1 MSENKSLKLK
11 EIFKKHSQ
19 VRKMLVM
26 TSFSSGRQLLH
37 TLNQRGIEVFNCDLE
52 TPLGL
57 LEKVLEL
64 KLFNDQLTLI
74 ENQQAYYLIYRV
86 LTELKV
92 EAKLKYFD
100 QLQLSSGSINLL
112 AGTILEYRMA
122 GYKSEDIEADKFIK
136 AEKSEDLKL
145 INKSYQEK
153 LRQENY
159 LDQAAAYQ
167 LALTLDSFNL
177 KEAVIIQPEHIE
189 LSYLEEEFLNK
200 IKSQSPAAYNFQP
213 DRNNEED
220 FEAEFLAGYGSTNE
234 VNNILRKITEADF
247 KADQTAVY
255 YLCQEP
261 YTQQFYNLAQK
272 YNLAVSFAGGI
283 SINNT
288 EVAAEYYNYLSEL
301 RENSNYANQLRAAE
315 IGQRLLNR
323 TAKLKVKKEIDQE
336 AKKIILNKLKLFIQY
351 FDLLEAK
358 EVVIRRLQDLIK
370 DERVNISG
378 PEPGKL
384 YLASY
389 TAALYSNRKNEFII
403 GLEEN
408 NISESESENPVIL
421 DIERNNYP
429 NLSLSTEKNK
439 KALLNLERVIHKNS
453 TNKFLSYSNY
463 SIQDSRKQLPS
474 FLLLDAYRKRE
485 NDQTLT
491 FKDFEAE
498 AVKTAAFAT
507 DSAANSLNLNEYFL
521 SNFKAADK
529 ITNKKELLLNFHPN
543 FKKGLEFLEAELE
556 PEFNKYSGRLSSI
569 FKSEVQLQA
578 EEPVYSSSRLE
589 TIAKCPYKYFLNY
602 VLGVSAPDEAELDPF
617 SWLSPLEQGTL
628 LHSVFELFIK
638 EIIESRDQLDSEEKI
653 RLINKIL
660 DEEAEKMRAKVIP
673 PSELIYQ
680 LKLKELKERTELFMR
695 LIELELK
702 DSEPLYVEKFFD
714 DFLLKLNS
722 GRKIKLHGKIDRID
736 SLADGSFRIIDYKTG
751 GDYSYSEQEYFKE
764 GTQLQPAIY
773 SAAFE
778 EELEAEVREFLYL
791 FVNQRAVK
799 KKYIRKNNRKDE
811 LKEILDILLN
821 TAEAGAF
828 IPAVYDRDS
837 QECKYCDYNQLICE
851 REKNDKLSAVFNST
865 EDSAVKELRGLKNYE

>member
-1 MSENKSLKLK
+1 MSENKNLSLKT
-11 EIFKKHSQ
+11 IIKKHPQ
-19 VRKMLVM
+19 VRKKLVM
-26 TSFSSGRQLLH
+26 PSFSSGRQLLH

-64 KLFNDQLTLI
+64 KLFNDNLTLI

-86 LTELKV
+86 LIELKA

-100 QLQLSSGSINLL
+100 QLQLSGGSINLL

-122 GYKSEDIEADKFIK
+122 GYNAEDIKGNKFIK
-136 AEKSEDLKL
+136 AEKTEDLKL
-145 INKSYQEK
+145 INKNYQEK
-153 LRQENY
+153 LKQENY

-167 LALTLDSFNL
+167 LVLTMESFNL
-177 KEAVIIQPEHIE
+177 KEAVIIQPEDLE
-189 LSYLEEEFLNK
+189 LSYLEKEFLNK
-200 IKSQSPAAYNFQP
+200 IKSQFPAAYKFQL
-213 DRNNEED
+213 DRNSEED
-220 FEAEFLAGYGSTNE
+220 FEAELLAAYGSTNE
-234 VNNILRKITEADF
+234 VNNILRKITEADYN
-247 KADQTAVY
+247 ADQTAVY
-255 YLCQEP
+255 YLSQEP

-288 EVAAEYYNYLSEL
+288 EAAAVYYDYLAEL
-301 RENSNYANQLRAAE
+301 RENPNYENQLRAADVA
-315 IGQRLLNR
+315 QTLLNKI
-323 TAKLKVKKEIDQE
+323 AQLKVKKDIDQE
-336 AKKIILNKLKLFIQY
+336 AKNIILKKLKLFIQY

-378 PEPGKL
+378 PEPGKI
-384 YLASY
+384 YLAPY
-389 TAALYSNRKNEFII
+389 TAALYSMRKNEFFI

-408 NISESESENPVIL
+408 NISESQSENPVIL
-421 DIERNNYP
+421 DLERNNFP

-439 KALLNLERVIHKNS
+439 KALLDLEKVIYKNS
-453 TNKFLSYSNY
+453 DNKFLSYSNY
-463 SIQDSRKQLPS
+463 SIQDSREQLPS
-474 FLLLDAYRKRE
+474 FLFLDAYRKRE

-491 FKDFEAE
+491 FKDFEAD
-498 AVKTAAFAT
+498 AVKTAAFAP
-507 DSAANSLNLNEYFL
+507 DSADNSLNLNEYFL
-521 SNFKAADK
+521 SNFKDAEK
-529 ITNKKELLLNFHPN
+529 INNKNKLLLNFYPN
-543 FKKGLEFLEAELE
+543 FEKGLEFLEAELD

-569 FKSEVQLQA
+569 FKNKAQLQA

-602 VLGVSAPDEAELDPF
+602 VLGVSAPDEAALDPF

-638 EIIESRDQLDSEEKI
+638 EIIESSKQLDSEEKR

-660 DEEAEKMRAKVIP
+660 NEEAEKMRLEVIP

-680 LKLKELKERTELFMR
+680 LKLKELRERTDLFLS
-695 LIELELK
+695 LIEMELK
-702 DSEPLYVEKFFD
+702 DSEPVFVERFFD
-714 DFLLKLNS
+714 NYILKLNS
-722 GRKIKLHGKIDRID
+722 GREIKLRGKIDRID
-736 SLADGSFRIIDYKTG
+736 RFNDGSYRIIDYKTG
-751 GDYSYSEQEYFKE
+751 GDYSYREQEYFKE
-764 GTQLQPAIY
+764 GTQLQPALY

-799 KKYIRKNNRKDE
+799 KKYIRKNNRKEE

-821 TAEAGAF
+821 TAEAGTF
-828 IPAVYDRDS
+828 IAAAYDKNNK
-837 QECKYCDYNQLICE
+837 ECKYCDYNQLICE
-851 REKNDKLSAVFNST
+851 RKKDDKLSELYKTAA
-865 EDSAVKELRGLKNYE
+865 EAAVKKLRGLKDYE